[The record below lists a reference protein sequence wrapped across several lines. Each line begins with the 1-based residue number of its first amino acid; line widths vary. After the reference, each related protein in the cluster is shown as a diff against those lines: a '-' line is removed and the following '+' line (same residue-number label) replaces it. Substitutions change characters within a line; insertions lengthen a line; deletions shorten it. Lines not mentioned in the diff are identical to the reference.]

1 MQEIL
6 NNPWSLQEK
15 TVSQQLQ
22 DSFQYLP
29 AVWILT
35 EKSGYISL
43 EIILYQRK
51 SASNIDFFVM
61 YYDMNSEG
69 IDEWQIKLWFSASEF

>member
-1 MQEIL
+1 
-6 NNPWSLQEK
+6 
-15 TVSQQLQ
+15 
-22 DSFQYLP
+22 
-29 AVWILT
+29 LT